1 MSTPE
6 STAPAP
12 LVGIPVRLS
21 DADAPGTDQRVVE
34 ANRIF
39 DDVVELI
46 RAAGAEPVLLRPSS
60 DGSPLDERLADCRGF
75 VVPGGGD
82 VDPALYGADPNHPAL
97 YDVNPEQDRLDTAVI
112 RYALEN
118 RRPLLGICRGMQLLN
133 ILRGGTLH
141 LDLPRTAVAHD
152 AEDGEEWAVHEV
164 ALSAGSAVAG
174 VFGRDRIP
182 VSSGHHQAVDRVGDG
197 LRVSARADD
206 GCVEAIEA
214 IEAVESLESVESFT
228 GDEAGNGTEAAA
240 WAVGVQWHPEAFVP
254 SAELRLPLF
263 RALLEQ
269 VTLLEQARPEAQAGV
284 RS

>member
-1 MSTPE
+1 MSTPDPMA
-6 STAPAP
+6 SAP
-12 LVGIPVRLS
+12 LIGIPVRLS
-21 DADAPGTDQRVVE
+21 DADAPGADQRVLE

-39 DDVVELI
+39 DDVVALI
-46 RAAGAEPVLLRPSS
+46 RAAGAEPVLLRPSE
-60 DGSPLDERLADCRGF
+60 DGEPLDAQLSGCRGF

-97 YDVNPEQDRLDTAVI
+97 YDVNPAQDRLDTAVV
-112 RYALEN
+112 RHALES
-118 RRPLLGICRGMQLLN
+118 RLPLLGICRGMQLLN

-141 LDLPRTAVAHD
+141 LDLPETAVRHEPEPGHD
-152 AEDGEEWAVHEV
+152 WAVHEV
-164 ALSAGSAVAG
+164 ALSAGSKVAE

-206 GCVEAIEA
+206 GCVEAVEA
-214 IEAVESLESVESFT
+214 HT
-228 GDEAGNGTEAAA
+228 EAGASHTAA
-240 WAVGVQWHPEAFVP
+240 WTVGVQWHPEAFVP

-269 VTLLEQARPEAQAGV
+269 VHAEPRAGV